1 MFDYGDKNISM
12 KIITRIDNALKNFEL
27 KSTEMYFNSKI
38 NRKLGIFHNGVL
50 IYHKNRLVKRFGCE
64 LGQLLNLLEL
74 S

>member
-38 NRKLGIFHNGVL
+38 NRKLGIFYNGVL

-64 LGQLLNLLEL
+64 LG
-74 S
+74 

>member
-1 MFDYGDKNISM
+1 MYDYGDKNISM

>member
-64 LGQLLNLLEL
+64 LG
-74 S
+74 